1 MSEYL
6 NLTAGGVD
14 FLSLPAG
21 KITRYPLEA
30 RDYRPFAQVQ
40 LALSPDALHVRLLA
54 FEAEPPAGSM
64 LLLAL
69 EGGIVLPFSADE
81 NGPVPAGQ
89 VRVERLRGEDLQ
101 GIYWGVH
108 AMLPRAVLEER
119 VGRVIRPGG
128 VLRGNGGLPGRY
140 TAVQIRRKDSRQQ
153 LREGDGQPCPRNPAR
168 GGEKQEQKE

>member
-128 VLRGNGGLPGRY
+128 VLRGNVLKICPSGERRHFGCLFESPPVWSAEEAGNARFGEWE
-140 TAVQIRRKDSRQQ
+140 AVDY
-153 LREGDGQPCPRNPAR
+153 
-168 GGEKQEQKE
+168 